1 MVVVF
6 VDDDFPQPTNK
17 IAVAAT
23 ANNPR
28 IPFFFI
34 IPFPPIR
41 TLINSFIDMPNRDI
55 PDELE
60 DKHDDHNDYR
70 RH

>member
-28 IPFFFI
+28 ILFFFI

-41 TLINSFIDMPNRDI
+41 TLINPFINMPNCNI
-55 PDELE
+55 PDKLE
-60 DKHDDHNDYR
+60 DKHDNHNDYR

>member
-28 IPFFFI
+28 IPFFH
-34 IPFPPIR
+34 
-41 TLINSFIDMPNRDI
+41 NSVSSYTNFN
-55 PDELE
+55 
-60 DKHDDHNDYR
+60 
-70 RH
+70 

>member
-28 IPFFFI
+28 ISLFFH
-34 IPFPPIR
+34 
-41 TLINSFIDMPNRDI
+41 NSVSSYTNFN
-55 PDELE
+55 
-60 DKHDDHNDYR
+60 
-70 RH
+70 